1 MSNGP
6 RITDYPEPMTRQSN
20 VASLFKKG
28 YQNLPN
34 LWLPLACSLRAH
46 NLLRFRVL
54 PRTGAALRV
63 YGSQAVYQKMAKLL
77 GIFNA

>member
-1 MSNGP
+1 M
-6 RITDYPEPMTRQSN
+6 
-20 VASLFKKG
+20 
-28 YQNLPN
+28 PN

-77 GIFNA
+77 GIKNA